1 LNDKQEGGIINYFR
15 SEFNFITGNFR
26 LLMVSWFI
34 IDFFAELPG
43 TYFPFFIKALGG
55 SATGVGIVMSA
66 EVLAR
71 ALSQI
76 PGGYI
81 ADKYGRKGIIVAMT
95 MLAGISRVIFI
106 LAPSWQWLVIGSA
119 IMGFTGIYVP
129 AIEAMIADSIPSEK
143 RGMGF
148 GIVSLIGSVATTP
161 SPLIAGFMYLRLGLL
176 PTMRI
181 SYGLTLVGFIVAS
194 LIRLQLRETL
204 ETPEKLDLREIAG
217 SYPRS
222 VRESLNIWRIVPS
235 KAFSL
240 FMSKILTMFSIGV
253 LIPVFSLYM
262 VEELGISEFQ
272 LSLIMASMFITMIIF
287 ALPTGKLLDTMGKKR
302 PLLAS
307 YVLWII
313 AMPLFLYGNFW
324 LLIIAMTIVGVVQVL
339 ERSAGSAW
347 TADLVNNEHRG
358 RVNGSIGFFTL
369 IAFSI
374 GQVTGGWVYDNV
386 SRSMPFY
393 LQILLMIPPF
403 IFVSRIT
410 EEKKSQT

>member
-1 LNDKQEGGIINYFR
+1 MNKKPEGGIFNYFR

-34 IDFFAELPG
+34 IDFFAELPE
-43 TYFPFFIKALGG
+43 TYFPLFVKALGG
-55 SATGVGIVMSA
+55 TATGVGIVMSA
-66 EVLAR
+66 ETLAR
-71 ALSQI
+71 ALSQM

-81 ADKYGRKGIIVAMT
+81 ADRYGRKGIIVSMT
-95 MLAGISRVIFI
+95 LLAGISRVIFL
-106 LAPSWQWLVIGSA
+106 LAPSWQWLVFGSA

-129 AIEAMIADSIPSEK
+129 AIEAMIADSLPSEK

-181 SYGLTLVGFIVAS
+181 CYGLSLVGFIVAS
-194 LIRLQLRETL
+194 LFRLQLRETL
-204 ETPEKLDLREIAG
+204 ESPEKLDLREIAG
-217 SYPRS
+217 SYPSS
-222 VRESLNIWRIVPS
+222 VRESLNIWRVVPS
-235 KAFSL
+235 EAFSL
-240 FMSKILTMFSIGV
+240 FMSKILTLFSIGV
-253 LIPVFSLYM
+253 LVPVFSLYM
-262 VEELGISEFQ
+262 IEELGISEFQ

-287 ALPTGKLLDTMGKKR
+287 ALPTGKLLDIMGKKR

-307 YVLWII
+307 YVFWII

-324 LLIIAMTIVGVVQVL
+324 RLIIAMTMVGVVQVL
-339 ERSAGSAW
+339 QGSAGSAW
-347 TADLVNNEHRG
+347 TADLVDNEHRG
-358 RVNGSIGFFTL
+358 RVNGSTGFFTL

-374 GQVTGGWVYDNV
+374 GQIAGGWIYDNV

-403 IFVSRIT
+403 FLVSRIP
-410 EEKKSQT
+410 EDKKNHT